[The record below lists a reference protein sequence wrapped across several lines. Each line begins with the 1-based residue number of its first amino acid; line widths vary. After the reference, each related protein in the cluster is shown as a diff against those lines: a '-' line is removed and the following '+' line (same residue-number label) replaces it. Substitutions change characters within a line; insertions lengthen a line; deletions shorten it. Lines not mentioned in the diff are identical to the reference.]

1 MFESERNPIV
11 DVLGFGGCLD
21 HHSGLFL
28 GFATEQTI
36 EGDHPARQHRTNGA
50 VALGSATHHVG
61 VIGVARGGS
70 VVHETQPR
78 EKIDRTITR
87 RGVRDEYSLH
97 MPEGDTIYRSAA
109 ALRIALIGK
118 KMVRFEAPRLE
129 GVLPRIGQTIE
140 EVRSHGKHLEIV
152 WDDGVVLHTHMRM
165 TGSWHV
171 YRVGERWRKPPH
183 RARAVI
189 GVADWVVVCFSAPVV
204 ETYRDFDPRRHPILG
219 RLGPDLC
226 HEHPDIDECV
236 VRMRTYDPPETTIAE
251 VLLDQRVM
259 CGVGNVYRCELLWAC
274 ELNPWSKVSEL
285 SEDECRELVS
295 LAHEMLRANLQR
307 VNRVTTS
314 AVDGGLAVYGR
325 QGKACSRC
333 GDLVRVTHH
342 GEANRVLY
350 WCAGCQTMHTPPVTA
365 PRRLADDTPT
375 DQHPAA
381 KIFAQPLEE
390 R

>member
-1 MFESERNPIV
+1 
-11 DVLGFGGCLD
+11 
-21 HHSGLFL
+21 
-28 GFATEQTI
+28 
-36 EGDHPARQHRTNGA
+36 
-50 VALGSATHHVG
+50 
-61 VIGVARGGS
+61 
-70 VVHETQPR
+70 
-78 EKIDRTITR
+78 
-87 RGVRDEYSLH
+87 
-97 MPEGDTIYRSAA
+97 
-109 ALRIALIGK
+109 
-118 KMVRFEAPRLE
+118 
-129 GVLPRIGQTIE
+129 
-140 EVRSHGKHLEIV
+140 
-152 WDDGVVLHTHMRM
+152 
-165 TGSWHV
+165 
-171 YRVGERWRKPPH
+171 
-183 RARAVI
+183 
-189 GVADWVVVCFSAPVV
+189 
-204 ETYRDFDPRRHPILG
+204 
-219 RLGPDLC
+219 
-226 HEHPDIDECV
+226 
-236 VRMRTYDPPETTIAE
+236 
-251 VLLDQRVM
+251 M

-325 QGKACSRC
+325 QGKACGRC

-381 KIFAQPLEE
+381 KMFAQPLEE